1 MSYTEDKDALGLT
14 AKTTPIDTD
23 VVVMGDAAS
32 PSDEPVK
39 KITFANFRAWIEAFT
54 SYFNVSS
61 DTADAITEGSTN
73 KFATVAEKAKLAYIA
88 VTQNVD
94 LDQMEADIAALANG
108 MVYQGNWD
116 ASAGTFPGGG
126 TAQTGAFYTVS
137 VAGTVDS
144 VEFAIGDRLI
154 ALTDN
159 ASTTTYAANWTK
171 LDATDA
177 VTSVDSQTGNID
189 LAAIHFAK
197 TAKTTPVDADTVL
210 ITDSAASDVHKK
222 VTWANIKATLLTYF
236 STVYQTILVD
246 MTPDTDETANGP
258 QTNTINSAGALT
270 KFNCVYLNGSG
281 VWAAADASA
290 TATAD
295 KLLAITLETVGSA
308 TAIRVALPGSV
319 IRDDTWAWTV
329 GGAIYLSE
337 TTGALTQ
344 TAPSTTDSVVRV
356 LGYALTADSMFFM
369 PETGVVHA

>member
-1 MSYTEDKDALGLT
+1 MSYTENKDALGLT
-14 AKTTPIDTD
+14 AKTTPVDAD
-23 VVVMGDAAS
+23 VVVIGDS
-32 PSDEPVK
+32 ESSSDEPVK

-61 DTADAITEGSTN
+61 DDSDAITEGASNLFLT
-73 KFATVAEKAKLAYIA
+73 TTERAKLAYIA
-88 VTQNVD
+88 VTQGVD

-116 ASAGTFPGGG
+116 ASAGSFPGGG

-137 VAGTVDS
+137 VGGTVDS
-144 VEFAIGDRLI
+144 VEFAVGDRLI

-159 ASTTTYAANWTK
+159 ASITTYAANWTK

-197 TAKTTPVDADTVL
+197 TAKTTPVDADTLL
-210 ITDSAASDVHKK
+210 ITDSAASNVHKK

-236 STVYQTILVD
+236 STIYQTILMD

-258 QTNTINSAGALT
+258 QTNTISSSGALT
-270 KFNCVYLNGSG
+270 KFNCVYLDASG
-281 VWAAADASA
+281 TWTGADASA

-319 IRDDTWAWTV
+319 IRDDTWNWTV

-344 TAPSTTDSVVRV
+344 TAPTTTDAVVRV

-369 PETGVVHA
+369 PETGVVHV

>member
-39 KITFANFRAWIEAFT
+39 KITFANFRAWIEAFA

-61 DTADAITEGSTN
+61 DTSDAITEGSTN
-73 KFATVAEKAKLAYIA
+73 LFLTTAERTKVAYLA
-88 VTQNVD
+88 VTQAVD

-108 MVYQGNWD
+108 MVYKGNWD
-116 ASAGTFPGGG
+116 ASAGSFPGAGA
-126 TAQTGAFYTVS
+126 AQTGWFYTVS
-137 VAGTVDS
+137 VGGTVDS
-144 VEFAIGDRLI
+144 VTFNVGDRLI
-154 ALTDN
+154 AITDN
-159 ASTTTYAANWTK
+159 ASASVYAANWTQ

-177 VTSVDSQTGNID
+177 VTAVDSQTGAID

-210 ITDSAASDVHKK
+210 ITDSAASNVHKK
-222 VTWANIKATLLTYF
+222 LTWANLKATLKTYF
-236 STVYQTILVD
+236 DTLYQTVLMD

-258 QTNTINSAGALT
+258 QTNDINSSGALT
-270 KFNCVYLNGSG
+270 KFNCVYLDASG
-281 VWAAADASA
+281 TWTAADASA

-308 TAIRVALPGSV
+308 TAIRVALPGCI
-319 IRDDTWAWTV
+319 IRDDTWTWTV
-329 GGAIYLSE
+329 GAPIYLSE

-344 TAPSTTDSVVRV
+344 TAPTTTDAVVRV
-356 LGYALTADSMFFM
+356 LGYATHADRMFFM